1 MALKQGYE
9 ADEMATKKKNR
20 RGSEQSY
27 YKAPLP
33 FHPAPPLLL
42 NNRLY

>member
-33 FHPAPPLLL
+33 FHSAPPLLL
-42 NNRLY
+42 NNTLY